1 MKVYLDNS
9 ATTALDKEVLEQ
21 MIPYFTDT
29 FGNPS
34 SLHNYGRKALKAVD
48 ESREIIAKCIGAK
61 ANEIY
66 FTSGGSESDNWA
78 LKGVVKASK
87 QKKKHIITSCI
98 EHPAIMDTLAYLEEK
113 ENVSVT
119 YLPVDKGGRVNVKDI
134 EDSITDDTIL
144 VSVMFANNEM
154 GAIQPIAE
162 IGKICKEEGILFH
175 TDAVQA
181 MDSQNIDVN
190 ELNIDLLSMSAHKF
204 HGPKGIGV
212 LYIRSGV
219 KIDRLIHGGHQ
230 ERRMR
235 AGTTDTPLIV
245 GMAKAL
251 EIAVRDRA
259 ENNARISSLRDDFV
273 KRVLDEIPFVYLN
286 GGMEH
291 RLPNNANLSFAYI
304 EGESILINLDLAGV
318 AVSSGSACS
327 SGSLEPSHVILALGV
342 KEELAHSSIRFSLG
356 KDTTQEEMD
365 YTFDVLKAS
374 VERLRQMSPL
384 FNMEKGTG
392 SYV

>member
-9 ATTALDKEVLEQ
+9 ATTNLDKEVLEA
-21 MIPYFTDT
+21 MLPYYTDV

-34 SLHNYGRKALKAVD
+34 SLHSYGRRALKAVD
-48 ESREIIAKCIGAK
+48 DARETIAKCIGAK
-61 ANEIY
+61 SNEIY

-87 QKKKHIITSCI
+87 QSKKHIITSSI
-98 EHPAIMDTLAYLEEK
+98 EHPAIMDTLSFLEEK
-113 ENVSVT
+113 EGVEVT
-119 YLPVDKGGRVNVKDI
+119 YLPVDKDGRVSLHDI
-134 EDSITDDTIL
+134 EEAVTDNTIL
-144 VSVMFANNEM
+144 VSIMFANNEM
-154 GAIQPIAE
+154 GAVQPIAE
-162 IGKICKEEGILFH
+162 IGKFCKEEGILFH

-181 MDSQNIDVN
+181 MDSQVIDVN
-190 ELNIDLLSMSAHKF
+190 ALNIDLLSMSAHKF

-251 EIAVRDRA
+251 EIATRDRK
-259 ENNARISSLRDDFV
+259 ENNARISALRDAFV
-273 KRVLDEIPFVYLN
+273 KRVLNEIPFVYLN

-304 EGESILINLDLAGV
+304 EGESILINLDLAGI

>member
-9 ATTALDKEVLEQ
+9 ATTALDKEALEA
-21 MIPYFTDT
+21 MTSFYSDN
-29 FGNPS
+29 FGNAS
-34 SLHNYGRKALKAVD
+34 SLHSFGRKALKAVD
-48 ESREIIAKCIGAK
+48 DSRETIAKCIGAK

-78 LKGVVKASK
+78 LKGVVRASK
-87 QKKKHIITSCI
+87 NKRKHIITSCI
-98 EHPAIMDTLAYLEEK
+98 EHPAIMDTLDYLKAK
-113 ENVSVT
+113 EGVEVT
-119 YLPVDKGGRVNVKDI
+119 YLPVDSEGRVSL
-134 EDSITDDTIL
+134 EDLKNSVTDDTIL

-162 IGKICKEEGILFH
+162 IGEFCREEGILFH

-181 MDSQNIDVN
+181 MDSQKINVNDLKIDM
-190 ELNIDLLSMSAHKF
+190 LSMSAHKF

-212 LYIRSGV
+212 LYVRAGV
-219 KIDRLIHGGHQ
+219 KLDRLIHGGHQ

-235 AGTTDTPLIV
+235 AGTTNTPLIV

-251 EIAVRDRA
+251 EVSIRDME
-259 ENNARISSLRDDFV
+259 ENNKRISQLRDYFV
-273 KRVLDEIPFVYLN
+273 KRVLEEIPFVYLN
-286 GGMEH
+286 GGMKY

-304 EGESILINLDLAGV
+304 EGESILINLDLAGI